1 MHIVAVRKELVRH
14 SELLQAVYRAFVEA
28 KAGAERTYLSDA
40 PKQHMSLLTPW
51 FSSLFENNRRL
62 LGEDWWPYGVGA
74 NRKAVDTFLR
84 YHHEQGLS
92 KHLLTSDDIFVPE
105 FLDT

>member
-1 MHIVAVRKELVRH
+1 
-14 SELLQAVYRAFVEA
+14 
-28 KAGAERTYLSDA
+28 
-40 PKQHMSLLTPW
+40 MSLVTPW
-51 FSSLFENNRRL
+51 FSKLFDDNRRL

-92 KHLLTSDDIFVPE
+92 GRLLTSRDIFVPVL
-105 FLDT
+105 LDT